1 MATYMQGA
9 LKSGSNASEYST
21 DVGYAVFARTVL
33 LDFTA
38 EAGGGSD
45 NVDATI
51 ALPTGSQIHSINVD
65 TLTAWDSVTSA
76 SLTIGTS
83 AGGAE
88 FYDATDVKSAGREAT
103 ALSAA
108 DLALWDDVGST
119 STLYVRVAQVGN
131 TTAGQARVTVLYS
144 PKS

>member
-1 MATYMQGA
+1 MATYFQGA
-9 LKSGSNASEYST
+9 VKSGSTPSEYTS
-21 DVGYAVFARTVL
+21 VGYALFAQTLL

-38 EAGGGSD
+38 ESGGGSD
-45 NVDATI
+45 NVDGTI
-51 ALPTGSQIHSINVD
+51 TVPAGSQIVNIFAD
-65 TLTAWDSVTSA
+65 TLTAWDSATTA

-88 FYDATDVKSAGREAT
+88 FMDATDVKSAGRETT
-103 ALSAA
+103 APSAA

-119 STLYVRVAQVGN
+119 NTLYARVAQAGN
-131 TTAGQARVTVLYS
+131 TTAGQLRVTVIYA